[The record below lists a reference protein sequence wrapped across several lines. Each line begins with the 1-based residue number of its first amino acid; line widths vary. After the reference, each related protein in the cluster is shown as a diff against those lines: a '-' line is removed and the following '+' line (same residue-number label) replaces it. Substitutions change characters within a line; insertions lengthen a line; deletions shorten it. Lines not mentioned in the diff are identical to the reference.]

1 MEFTDESLSLF
12 ISHCPLLQNLIINGL
27 CAGLRKPVI
36 SAVNITHLIVEQLR
50 GPIEVLTV
58 NCPKLKTLD
67 VYRINDLRVN
77 GVLFHKLSK
86 GVLILEMQE
95 GSTLIGLGL
104 AFMEECNFSAE
115 RLLQIVGRFKSL
127 KKLAITI
134 VDDLERENE
143 EMVVPLFNLLERLP
157 NLELLHM
164 GGIFALVR
172 SNFYCFICSLS

>member
-1 MEFTDESLSLF
+1 
-12 ISHCPLLQNLIINGL
+12 
-27 CAGLRKPVI
+27 
-36 SAVNITHLIVEQLR
+36 
-50 GPIEVLTV
+50 
-58 NCPKLKTLD
+58 
-67 VYRINDLRVN
+67 
-77 GVLFHKLSK
+77 
-86 GVLILEMQE
+86 MQE

-164 GGIFALVR
+164 GGIFAWVR